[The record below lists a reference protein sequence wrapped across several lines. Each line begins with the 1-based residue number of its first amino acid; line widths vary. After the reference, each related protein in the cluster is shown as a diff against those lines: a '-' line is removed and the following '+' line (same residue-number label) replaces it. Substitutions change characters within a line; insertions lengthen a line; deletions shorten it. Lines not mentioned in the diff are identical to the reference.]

1 MKIIKKEMVFI
12 KRTVSGFFYVFL
24 LLTVGME
31 YSVGLI
37 DKEKNLKT
45 LNCRVLRFTKLIFN
59 GISLWN
65 NRNVYFLG
73 VFVSQCACPW

>member
-1 MKIIKKEMVFI
+1 M
-12 KRTVSGFFYVFL
+12 FL

-37 DKEKNLKT
+37 DKEKILKT

-59 GISLWN
+59 GISLLN
-65 NRNVYFLG
+65 NRNVYFFG

>member
-1 MKIIKKEMVFI
+1 M
-12 KRTVSGFFYVFL
+12 FL

-37 DKEKNLKT
+37 DKEKILKT

-59 GISLWN
+59 SYRCEITEMCT
-65 NRNVYFLG
+65 FLVCLCLSVLVHG
-73 VFVSQCACPW
+73 N

>member
-1 MKIIKKEMVFI
+1 MD
-12 KRTVSGFFYVFL
+12 FFSIHVFL

-37 DKEKNLKT
+37 DKEKILKT

-59 GISLWN
+59 GISL
-65 NRNVYFLG
+65 
-73 VFVSQCACPW
+73 